1 MGENRLSSLENT
13 PSLPTQSLPHPLDI
27 GAEAPIA
34 RFSGYTIVELV
45 MRFMIQ
51 TRSLRQ
57 AETNQGESL
66 KFRRAENHGKSFF
79 FGCEW
84 F

>member
-13 PSLPTQSLPHPLDI
+13 PSLLTNHSHTL
-27 GAEAPIA
+27 EAPIA

-51 TRSLRQ
+51 TRNLRQ